1 MLWAVVLIGLVVGV
15 PILLFGPVVEIL
27 RSLIAIA
34 APLALVVLM
43 GAVRY
48 VKRLLVE
55 RSIGC
60 AQPAKPATK
69 DQKPPTPRT
78 PMFAQQ
84 VDSRSTSRAATCT
97 LGEQTVSANEI
108 ATSALRDLHRSVPLV
123 RFGPNSASTR
133 PPGLFPSFWRR
144 PFATNFTSKP

>member
-1 MLWAVVLIGLVVGV
+1 MVLIGLVVGV

-34 APLALVVLM
+34 APLALVLM

-60 AQPAKPATK
+60 AQSLMLL
-69 DQKPPTPRT
+69 DLLGGQKSCVCLE
-78 PMFAQQ
+78 F
-84 VDSRSTSRAATCT
+84 
-97 LGEQTVSANEI
+97 
-108 ATSALRDLHRSVPLV
+108 
-123 RFGPNSASTR
+123 
-133 PPGLFPSFWRR
+133 
-144 PFATNFTSKP
+144 